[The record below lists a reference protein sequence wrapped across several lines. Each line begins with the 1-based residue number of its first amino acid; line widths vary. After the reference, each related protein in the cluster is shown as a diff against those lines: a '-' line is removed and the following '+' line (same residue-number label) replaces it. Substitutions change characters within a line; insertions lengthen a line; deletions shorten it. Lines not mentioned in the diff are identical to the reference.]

1 MVAKKTAE
9 ELLKEANDTDS
20 LGTIDYNDLDKVFY
34 PTDFYFFN
42 ILTGKNVRTGA
53 NVDYVACRARGFR
66 EGCMMLVVGDQ
77 GIGKT
82 TWILNNAGAVKK
94 YVDNHPNNEA
104 LVRVKVHVLTTED
117 GMEVSSIKKNMY
129 ADRTDFER
137 GDIIMHKMSDVTTE
151 YVADLI
157 DNEYARKKKENK
169 KN

>member
-66 EGCMMLVVGDQ
+66 EGCNGSGSFCGFLSGFGALAGLVPSRS
-77 GIGKT
+77 
-82 TWILNNAGAVKK
+82 K
-94 YVDNHPNNEA
+94 YS
-104 LVRVKVHVLTTED
+104 LGLK
-117 GMEVSSIKKNMY
+117 
-129 ADRTDFER
+129 
-137 GDIIMHKMSDVTTE
+137 
-151 YVADLI
+151 
-157 DNEYARKKKENK
+157 
-169 KN
+169 